1 MYRAGGKRKK
11 AKNGGSY
18 PGQGRWPDVETLAGK
33 GSGYKPPTAALWKVL
48 VGGVCVSRQVA
59 VLGGGVEGAGKGCRF
74 WWDFSERRGCKRC

>member
-33 GSGYKPPTAALWKVL
+33 GSGYKPPTVALPRIS
-48 VGGVCVSRQVA
+48 VGGVFVSRQV
-59 VLGGGVEGAGKGCRF
+59 LELR
-74 WWDFSERRGCKRC
+74 